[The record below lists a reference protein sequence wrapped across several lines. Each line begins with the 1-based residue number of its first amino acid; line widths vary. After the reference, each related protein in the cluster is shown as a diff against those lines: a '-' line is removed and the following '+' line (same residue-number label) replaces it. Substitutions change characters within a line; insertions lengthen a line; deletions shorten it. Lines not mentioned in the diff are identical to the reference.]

1 MNFAGQSPL
10 HLGTANVG
18 LSVHI
23 AVKSQIKSARTAE
36 LKPNQKSKA
45 MWNNLVWIPMLKII
59 TKEGPPPTGAE
70 GGWAARYTW
79 RVPHFRTPELLCL
92 HSKYGKKN
100 RKLSA

>member
-59 TKEGPPPTGAE
+59 TKEGPPLQELRVGGQQGTHGESPTSEPLSYYVFIANM
-70 GGWAARYTW
+70 
-79 RVPHFRTPELLCL
+79 
-92 HSKYGKKN
+92 GKKN